1 MHNLQER
8 AGGSQKT
15 ESLCAIKFKI
25 LQVNLNRSAAAQD
38 LATATAIKEQV
49 DIMATSEPNKNKTGR
64 QRNTYTNENKDVS
77 LIIFGDQ
84 INIYSYGSGVCFVWV
99 ETMHF
104 FVYSVYIRPS
114 PIINLE
120 EFNRNLQEL
129 EQDVRFKTKNL
140 VITGDFNSKHT
151 VWGGE
156 VTDKRG
162 KALLE
167 WTNSMDLIL
176 LNEGNSPTLV
186 RGTGTSYIDLTMVSE
201 GIMQRE
207 PRWKVLH
214 HETLSDHRYI
224 LVDLS
229 EQKRTLAKKGF
240 KLGKTDMGK
249 YPEVLKQEL
258 QKRNYAHE
266 ISTCVEAMTKAY
278 EKCTP
283 KIRMQTGCTE
293 AYWWTDDITE
303 LRKDCRKKRRAYQRT
318 TRDDH
323 QRAVKQEEYARAR
336 KMLRK
341 QIGRSKREK
350 WRDLCEDLERDP
362 FGQGYKIV
370 MSQLKLP
377 NPRLTLT
384 KQQRREIFEDLF
396 MGAREHPYR
405 MGGVEDPPLF
415 SGQEIAE
422 ASARIKS
429 GKAPGPDN
437 LTPEV
442 VKRSIEAAPEYFK
455 QVFNNLL
462 RQNEFPEDWKRTAL
476 VLIDKPK
483 KSSEEET
490 KYRPICLISAL
501 GKVYENL
508 INKRLMEDIEQCGGL
523 GRKQFGFRKNRST
536 VDAIEEVLST
546 VRGVNGEKPE
556 WSALT
561 LVDVKNAFNTASWEL
576 IVKKLEKRQISRYLL
591 NIIKKYLSGRRVSLD
606 RSTSEEIGGG
616 VPQGSV
622 LGPTLWNILYDDV
635 MEIEAPEGVSMVCY
649 ADDLAIVVTAST
661 REDMILKGNET
672 LHSTKLW
679 MAANK
684 LIIAEEKTVATILNR
699 KRKLEGIS
707 FSLGNCRINPAPW
720 VKYLGVTLDRG
731 LRFGR
736 HIKEVTEKAAKT
748 AKALG
753 SILPNVNGPRSSKR
767 RVLCAVIQSIILYAA
782 PVWQSAMN
790 HETNRALI
798 KSAQRL
804 ASQRICSAY
813 RTVSYE
819 GLMVVAGTI
828 PLHLLAEERKM
839 AYKKKL
845 LPGYDFKD
853 QRRHT
858 MAEWQKEWQ
867 ETSNAA
873 WTRRLIKEVAPWV
886 ERRFGEIDF
895 YMTQCLTGHGCFMA
909 YVKRIGKRQ
918 SATCMYCADEDDAEH
933 TLFVCPRWHDERRT
947 VMTDIQEEL
956 DPDNLVEI
964 MLNGERNWK
973 RIQKY
978 IKDVMKRKEKD
989 ETRAQLE

>member
-38 LATATAIKEQV
+38 LATATTIKEQV

-77 LIIFGDQ
+77 LITFGGQ

-176 LNEGNSPTLV
+176 LNEGSSPTLV

-556 WSALT
+556 WSALI

-684 LIIAEEKTVATILNR
+684 LIIAEEKTVATILNQ

-753 SILPNVNGPRSSKR
+753 SILPNVNRPRSSKR

-858 MAEWQKEWQ
+858 MAEWQKEWR

-918 SATCMYCADEDDAEH
+918 SATCMLMSLPPKPDLSWSRTCGPVDGQEWGPTGDSNYPRPPGRQSSKGRYKKRRVDHYCC
-933 TLFVCPRWHDERRT
+933 LRVF
-947 VMTDIQEEL
+947 
-956 DPDNLVEI
+956 
-964 MLNGERNWK
+964 
-973 RIQKY
+973 
-978 IKDVMKRKEKD
+978 
-989 ETRAQLE
+989 